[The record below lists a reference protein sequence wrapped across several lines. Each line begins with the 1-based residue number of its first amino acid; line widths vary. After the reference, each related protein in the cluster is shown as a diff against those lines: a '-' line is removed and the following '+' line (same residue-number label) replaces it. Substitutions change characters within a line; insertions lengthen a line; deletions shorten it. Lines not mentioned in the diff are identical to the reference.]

1 MPCDPNDVECQACA
15 HFEENGER
23 CEKCSEHSEW
33 LSPDDSSQISDDDT
47 YYRWNQTEQQKEE
60 DWDW

>member
-15 HFEENGER
+15 RFEKRDEQCER
-23 CEKCSEHSEW
+23 CVQHSEW
-33 LSPDDSSQISDDDT
+33 LSPDDTPQEEDGMD
-47 YYRWNQTEQQKEE
+47 YRWVQKEEKEE